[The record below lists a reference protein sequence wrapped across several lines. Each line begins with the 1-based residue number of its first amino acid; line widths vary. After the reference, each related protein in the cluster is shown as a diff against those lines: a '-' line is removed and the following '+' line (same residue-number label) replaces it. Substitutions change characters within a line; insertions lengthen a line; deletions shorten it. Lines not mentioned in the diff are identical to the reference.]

1 MTWRIFTLTPLTH
14 KHPSNDGCAAVT
26 LSGTPPSAADLEQSN
41 SGAETKTMKITW
53 KVPVAYGILILNV
66 TSTPIEALHIP
77 LICKGCRSSAFWRK
91 APTEHAVASRQVLLR
106 AFGSSR
112 NDVESPSSTRVA
124 FLRDAGLS
132 VLSSLGV
139 AWMNPSAAQARLES
153 VNRPDLLPS
162 EKGLNVIQTEKFLTS
177 GQAKR
182 MNDLLSA
189 LERDTGYRVRVLC
202 QKYPLTP
209 GLAIRDYWSLGQD
222 NQKDDKYVVLV
233 VDEFGGNSNML
244 NFNVGD
250 GVKLALPNIF
260 WTRLSNKFGTV
271 SDHPGRFCIPRT
283 PPLLSRTF
291 PCF

>member
-1 MTWRIFTLTPLTH
+1 
-14 KHPSNDGCAAVT
+14 
-26 LSGTPPSAADLEQSN
+26 
-41 SGAETKTMKITW
+41 MKITL
-53 KVPVAYGILILNV
+53 KPSLAHGILLLYT
-66 TSTPIEALHIP
+66 TSTLIEAFHIS
-77 LICKGCRSSAFWRK
+77 LNCNGRQSSASWRLF
-91 APTEHAVASRQVLLR
+91 PTERAVASRRVLLH
-106 AFGSSR
+106 AFSDSR
-112 NDVESPSSTRVA
+112 NDDKSPSSTRVA

-233 VDEFGGNSNML
+233 VDEFGGNSNIL

-250 GVKLALPNIF
+250 GVKFALPNIF

-271 SDHPGRFCIPRT
+271 SDHSGRFYMLCTVHTSISFSY
-283 PPLLSRTF
+283 LIS
-291 PCF
+291 CF